1 LTTNIAH
8 GSYEV
13 IVIGAGH
20 AGCEAALASARMG
33 QKTLLLT
40 MNIDTIGHMSCNPA
54 IGGLAKGQL
63 VKEIDALGGQMAKAA
78 DVTAIQF
85 RLLNTRKGPAVRSTR
100 AQVDRH
106 AYRLY
111 MKSVIEMQPNL
122 EIKQGMAEDIIT
134 DNDAIGGIKTSLNEI
149 YRCKTLIV
157 TPGTFLNGLMHIG
170 LEHFDGGRI
179 AQEGIDDSQLVA
191 TSSRHKFCMAKFVGE
206 KSSRG
211 LSSALKRLGLAMGRL
226 KTGTCARL
234 DGRTIHFEKLAIQ
247 HGDTDIRPFS
257 FQTKRMIKDQLPCYI
272 TYTNKKT
279 HDIIRANLD
288 RSPLFTGKIK
298 GTGVRYCPSIEDKI
312 YRFSDRDRHHIFLE
326 PEGLN
331 TNEYYPNGI
340 STSLP
345 IDVQD
350 QIVHSIEGLED
361 ASIVRPGYGIEY
373 DYVDPTQLFP
383 TLETKIISGLYLA
396 GQINGTTGYEEAA
409 SLGLMAGINAALK
422 IEGKKPLILDRSQAY
437 IGVLIDDLV
446 TKGTKEPYRMFTS
459 RVEYRLVLREDNA
472 DLRLTP
478 IGYDTGLINKNI
490 YLDVMKKKE
499 NIEKEIQRLK
509 DSHLEKILRRPGVS
523 YEQTIFQPGL
533 AMPGLEKA
541 GRLTPDEINEV
552 EIEIKYEGFIKRQ
565 LSDIGR
571 FDKLERI
578 KIPQDIDYR
587 IIHGLSSEVKE
598 KLSDIRPFNLGQ
610 ASRISG
616 VTPAA
621 ISILMVWLEKKR
633 RGAA

>member
-1 LTTNIAH
+1 MDHNYDCL
-8 GSYEV
+8 
-13 IVIGAGH
+13 VIGAGH
-20 AGCEAALASARMG
+20 AGCEASLAAARMG
-33 QKTLLLT
+33 CKTLLLT
-40 MNIDTIGHMSCNPA
+40 MNADTIGHMSCNPA

-63 VKEIDALGGQMAKAA
+63 VKEIDALGGQMAKTTDA
-78 DVTAIQF
+78 TAIQF

-111 MKSVIEMQPNL
+111 MKSVVEGQPNL
-122 EIKQGMAEDIIT
+122 EVKQGMAEDIILE
-134 DNDAIGGIKTSLNEI
+134 DGVVSGIKTSLNEI
-149 YRCKTLIV
+149 YHCKTLII
-157 TPGTFLNGLMHIG
+157 TPGTFLNGLIHIG
-170 LEHFDGGRI
+170 MEHFDGGR
-179 AQEGIDDSQLVA
+179 L
-191 TSSRHKFCMAKFVGE
+191 GE
-206 KSSRG
+206 KPSKG
-211 LSSALKRLGLAMGRL
+211 LSGALKRLGLKIGRL

-234 DGRTIHFEKLAIQ
+234 DGRTIHFDKLVVQ
-247 HGDTDIRPFS
+247 RGDDDIRPFS
-257 FQTKRMIKDQLPCYI
+257 FQTKRRIKDQLPCYI
-272 TYTNKKT
+272 TYTNKNT
-279 HDIIRANLD
+279 HDIIRSNLD

-345 IDVQD
+345 VDVQEK
-350 QIVHSIEGLED
+350 IVHSIEGLED
-361 ASIVRPGYGIEY
+361 ASITRPGYGIEY
-373 DYVDPTQLFP
+373 DYVDPTQLLP
-383 TLETKIISGLYLA
+383 TLETKLIPGLYLA

-409 SLGLMAGINAALK
+409 SLGLMAGINATLK
-422 IEGKKPLILDRSQAY
+422 VKGKKPLILDRSQGY
-437 IGVLIDDLV
+437 IGVLVDDLV

-478 IGYDTGLINKNI
+478 IGYEIGLVEEKI
-490 YLDVMKKKE
+490 YKAVMKKKE

-509 DSHLEKILRRPGVS
+509 ETRLEKVLRRPGVT
-523 YEQTIFQPGL
+523 YAETISDPGSEESRS
-533 AMPGLEKA
+533 GIGKA
-541 GRLTPDEINEV
+541 ELTADEINEV

-565 LSDIGR
+565 FSDIAR

-578 KIPQDIDYR
+578 RVPDKIEYNT
-587 IIHGLSSEVKE
+587 IHGLSNEIKE
-598 KLSDIRPFNLGQ
+598 KLSNIRPINLGQ

-621 ISILMVWLEKKR
+621 ISILMVWIEKMR
-633 RGAA
+633 RQHV